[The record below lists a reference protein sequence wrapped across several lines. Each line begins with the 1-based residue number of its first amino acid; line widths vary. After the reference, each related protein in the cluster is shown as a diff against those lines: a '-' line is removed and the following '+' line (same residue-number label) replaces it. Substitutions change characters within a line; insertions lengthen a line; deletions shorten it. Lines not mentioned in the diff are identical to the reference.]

1 MTATFTGLAL
11 AFTILVQSAPET
23 PATENER
30 QERLR
35 FMKEKAAEFVLA
47 RDSAPQKPLPL
58 KDEPVL
64 RFSNPERDK
73 GVSDGAMF
81 LWLDGH
87 RPVAAASITIRR
99 PDDAVHYEH
108 TSFSNVPLNCRRD
121 SKEVWSPQTG
131 GLLEREVTDAPLP
144 AGSMAARLTQMRQI
158 ASRFFATCYW
168 GPDTTHLRLL
178 TQPVYRFA
186 DEQQGIL
193 DGALFAFVVSNDP
206 EMLLLVEAFQDATC
220 DQRRW
225 RFSLARMS
233 SLKHTVLLDDKE
245 IWSILSFYRL
255 PLAERTKGP
264 YIEGRLGT
272 YDASLQTP
280 PMK

>member
-1 MTATFTGLAL
+1 MTATFSGLTLAL
-11 AFTILVQSAPET
+11 TLFAQSATES
-23 PATENER
+23 PAAESQRHQQLT
-30 QERLR
+30 
-35 FMKEKAAEFVLA
+35 FMKEKAAEFLLA
-47 RDSAPQKPLPL
+47 LESTPQMLLPL
-58 KDEPVL
+58 KDDPVL
-64 RFSNPERDK
+64 RFTNPERDK

-81 LWLDGH
+81 LWLDGN

-108 TSFSNVPLNCRRD
+108 SSFSNVPLTCWRAG
-121 SKEVWSPQTG
+121 KEVWSPQTG
-131 GLLEREVTDAPLP
+131 GLLERELTDAPVP
-144 AGSMAARLTQMRQI
+144 AGSTTARLTQMRQI
-158 ASRFFATCYW
+158 SSRFFASCYW

-186 DEQQGIL
+186 DEKKGIL

-206 EMLLLVEAFQDATC
+206 EMLLLVEALQDGGEA
-220 DQRRW
+220 RW

-255 PLAERTKGP
+255 PPTERTKGP

-280 PMK
+280 PTK